1 MSFRDKFLGLA
12 KDPPSELLE
21 TKFGTVLI
29 KAPSGR
35 RMELFRKSLN
45 LKEDAGWTLPLVA
58 AVACHD
64 PETGLPIFEPPDV
77 AELEKVPQA
86 AFTLIGEAV
95 NRIAEG
101 LSLNP
106 TTAAT
111 VTGSDSAESSE

>member
-21 TKFGTVLI
+21 TKFGKVLI

-35 RMELFRKSLN
+35 RMDLFRKSLN
-45 LKEDAGWTLPLVA
+45 LKEDAVWTPALIA

-64 PETGLPIFEPPDV
+64 PETGLPIFEPPDM
-77 AELEKVPQA
+77 AELETIPQA
-86 AFTLIGEAV
+86 SFNLISEAV

-111 VTGSDSAESSE
+111 GTGSDSAESLG